1 MVPASDSGSRLLG
14 CGWYLS
20 EVGNQLYFGRI
31 YHDLAD
37 IGFLPLLAS
46 GLSLAIAI
54 GFCDPWPG
62 LWPPGGCADEPGL
75 LVPICR
81 AYERWQSFH
90 WGPVYSTLSS
100 RCWLP
105 CSSD

>member
-14 CGWYLS
+14 CGWHLS

-62 LWPPGGCADEPGL
+62 LWAPGGCADEPGL

-81 AYERWQSFH
+81 A
-90 WGPVYSTLSS
+90 
-100 RCWLP
+100 
-105 CSSD
+105 